1 MENIDIA
8 RIFEEVADL
17 LEIQGAN
24 VFRVR
29 AYRTAARTLESLSVP
44 IVSLLKKDE
53 GELERLPGIGKD
65 LAGKI
70 REIVETGSLTLL
82 RQLTAEIPEGLVEM
96 MRIPGLG
103 PKRAKQLYDELK
115 IASLAELEEAARSG
129 RLQEIKGFGPTLQAK
144 ILQGIAEHKA
154 RAGRFRL
161 AEADAYVRPLLE
173 YLRGAPGIEK
183 LEVAGSYRRRR
194 ETVGDLDVLVAARS
208 PQKVADRF
216 VRYPEVSKVLAQGE
230 TRCSIVLKAGLQV
243 DLRIVPEAS
252 YGAALHYFTGSKA
265 HNIAIRTLGVKRKLK
280 INEYGIFRGSRR
292 LGGRTEE
299 EVFKAVGLPPIPPEL
314 REDRGEIEAARE
326 GRLPKLVEATD
337 IRGDLQMHTTYTDGK
352 HSLGAMVEACRDR
365 RYEYIAITD
374 HTKAVRVAGGLG
386 PREFR
391 KQFREIEKLQKT
403 TNGIAILKG
412 AEVDILEDG
421 RLDLDDATLA
431 ELDWVVVSIHSRL
444 NLSRS
449 EMTRRVVRALRHR
462 HVHAFGHPTGRI
474 LGRREPYALDM
485 EEVVKVA
492 RDHGIA
498 LEVNAQPD
506 RLDLNDLH
514 IQMAKEAGVKLVIS
528 TDAHR
533 IEELD
538 NMRYGVDQARRGWC
552 EAGDVLNTLP
562 AAEFLEQI
570 RR

>member
-53 GELERLPGIGKD
+53 GELEKLPGIGKD

-115 IASLAELEEAARSG
+115 IASLADLEEAARSG
-129 RLQEIKGFGPTLQAK
+129 RLQEIKGFGPTLQTK

-194 ETVGDLDVLVAARS
+194 ETVGDLDVLVAAKS
-208 PQKVADRF
+208 PQNVADRF
-216 VRYPEVSKVLAQGE
+216 VRYPEVLKILAQGE
-230 TRCSIVLKAGLQV
+230 TKCSVVLKAGLQV

-252 YGAALHYFTGSKA
+252 YSAALHYFTGSKA

-326 GRLPKLVEATD
+326 GRLPKLVEAAD

-352 HSLGAMVEACRDR
+352 HSLDAMVEACRDR
-365 RYEYIAITD
+365 RYEYVAITD

-403 TNGIAILKG
+403 TDGIAILKG

-492 RDHGIA
+492 CDHRIA

-506 RLDLNDLH
+506 RLDLNDVH
-514 IQMAKEAGVKLVIS
+514 VRMAKEAGVKLVIS

-538 NMRYGVDQARRGWC
+538 NMPYGVDQARRGWC
-552 EAGDVLNTLP
+552 EASDVLNTLP
-562 AAEFLEQI
+562 AAEFLKQI